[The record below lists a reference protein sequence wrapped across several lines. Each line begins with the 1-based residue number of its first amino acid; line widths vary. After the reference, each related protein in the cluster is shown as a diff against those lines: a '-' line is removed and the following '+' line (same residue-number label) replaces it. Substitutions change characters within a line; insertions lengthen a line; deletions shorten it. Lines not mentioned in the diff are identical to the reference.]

1 MSKLS
6 EQIRTIQQEIGSGG
20 DDYPQIV
27 QGYLHDVR
35 CEIEA
40 RLDSSRINTRKTPSD
55 IRRMVD
61 DKIKDLADSGQVDIG
76 LWRIY
81 RTDSTDSTE
90 KGQTGGYGVSCF
102 SESEDGGIAEHRI
115 TTEGATLED
124 CDSLRQLLDLLR
136 VG

>member
-6 EQIRTIQQEIGSGG
+6 EQIRAIQREIGSGG
-20 DDYPQIV
+20 DDYTQIV

-40 RLDSSRINTRKTPSD
+40 RLDSSRRNTGKTPSD
-55 IRRMVD
+55 IRRMVG
-61 DKIKDLADSGQVDIG
+61 DKIKDLAASDQVDIG

-81 RTDSTDSTE
+81 RDNAEE
-90 KGQTGGYGVSCF
+90 KQAGGYSISRF
-102 SESEDGGIAEHRI
+102 LENEDGSITEHRI
-115 TTEGATLED
+115 TTEDATLED

-136 VG
+136 VR

>member
-6 EQIRTIQQEIGSGG
+6 EQIQAVQQEIGSGG

-35 CEIEA
+35 CEVEA
-40 RLDSSRINTRKTPSD
+40 LLDSSRRNTGKTPSD
-55 IRRMVD
+55 IRRMVG
-61 DKIKDLADSGQVDIG
+61 DKIKDLAASGQVDID

-81 RTDSTDSTE
+81 RDNAEE
-90 KGQTGGYGVSCF
+90 KQAGGYSVSRF
-102 SESEDGGIAEHRI
+102 SENEDGSIAEHRI
-115 TTEGATLED
+115 TTEDATLED

-136 VG
+136 VR

>member
-6 EQIRTIQQEIGSGG
+6 EQIQTVQQEIVSGG
-20 DDYPQIV
+20 DNYPQIV

-40 RLDSSRINTRKTPSD
+40 LLDSSRRNTGKTPSD
-55 IRRMVD
+55 IRRMVGD
-61 DKIKDLADSGQVDIG
+61 RIKNLAASGQVDIG

-81 RTDSTDSTE
+81 RTDSTE
-90 KGQTGGYGVSCF
+90 KGQTGGYGVSRF
-102 SESEDGGIAEHRI
+102 LENEDGSITEHRI
-115 TTEGATLED
+115 TTEDATLED

-136 VG
+136 VR

>member
-6 EQIRTIQQEIGSGG
+6 EQIQAVQQEIRSGG

-35 CEIEA
+35 CEVEA
-40 RLDSSRINTRKTPSD
+40 LLDSSRRNTGKTPSD
-55 IRRMVD
+55 IRRMVG
-61 DKIKDLADSGQVDIG
+61 DKIKDLAASGQIDIG

-81 RTDSTDSTE
+81 RDNAED
-90 KGQTGGYGVSCF
+90 KQAGGYSVSRF
-102 SESEDGGIAEHRI
+102 SENEDGSIAEHRI
-115 TTEGATLED
+115 TTEDATLED

-136 VG
+136 VR

>member
-6 EQIRTIQQEIGSGG
+6 EQIQAVQQEIGSGG

-35 CEIEA
+35 CEVEA
-40 RLDSSRINTRKTPSD
+40 LLDSSRRNTGKTPSD
-55 IRRMVD
+55 IRRMVG
-61 DKIKDLADSGQVDIG
+61 DKIKDLAASGQVDIG

-81 RTDSTDSTE
+81 RDNAEE
-90 KGQTGGYGVSCF
+90 KQAGGYSVSRF
-102 SESEDGGIAEHRI
+102 SENEDGSIAEHRI
-115 TTEGATLED
+115 TTEDATLED

-136 VG
+136 VR

>member
-6 EQIRTIQQEIGSGG
+6 EQIQTVQQEVVSGG

-55 IRRMVD
+55 IRRMVGD
-61 DKIKDLADSGQVDIG
+61 RIKDLAASGQVDIG

-81 RTDSTDSTE
+81 RTDSTE
-90 KGQTGGYGVSCF
+90 KGQTGGYGVSRF
-102 SESEDGGIAEHRI
+102 SENEDGSIAEHRI
-115 TTEGATLED
+115 TTEDATLED

-136 VG
+136 VR

>member
-6 EQIRTIQQEIGSGG
+6 EQIQAIQEKIGSGG

-35 CEIEA
+35 CEVEA
-40 RLDSSRINTRKTPSD
+40 RLDSSRRNTGKTPSD
-55 IRRMVD
+55 IRRMVG
-61 DKIKDLADSGQVDIG
+61 DKIKDLAASGQVDIG

-81 RTDSTDSTE
+81 RDNAEE
-90 KGQTGGYGVSCF
+90 KQAGGYSVSRF
-102 SESEDGGIAEHRI
+102 SENEDGSIAEHRI
-115 TTEGATLED
+115 TTEDATLKD

-136 VG
+136 VR

>member
-6 EQIRTIQQEIGSGG
+6 EQIQAVQQEIGSGG

-35 CEIEA
+35 CEVEA
-40 RLDSSRINTRKTPSD
+40 LLDSSRRNTGKTPSD
-55 IRRMVD
+55 IRRMVG
-61 DKIKDLADSGQVDIG
+61 DKIKDLAASGQVDIG

-81 RTDSTDSTE
+81 RDNAED
-90 KGQTGGYGVSCF
+90 KQAGGYSVSRF
-102 SESEDGGIAEHRI
+102 SENEDGSIAEHRI
-115 TTEGATLED
+115 TTEDATLED

-136 VG
+136 VR

>member
-6 EQIRTIQQEIGSGG
+6 EQIQAVQQEIGSGG

-35 CEIEA
+35 CEVEA
-40 RLDSSRINTRKTPSD
+40 LLDSSRRNTGKTPSD
-55 IRRMVD
+55 IRRMVG
-61 DKIKDLADSGQVDIG
+61 DKIKDLAASGQVDIG

-81 RTDSTDSTE
+81 RDNAEE
-90 KGQTGGYGVSCF
+90 KQAGGYSVSRF
-102 SESEDGGIAEHRI
+102 SENEDGRIAEQRM
-115 TTEGATLED
+115 TTEDATLED

-136 VG
+136 VR

>member
-6 EQIRTIQQEIGSGG
+6 EQIQTVQQEVVSGG

-55 IRRMVD
+55 IRRMVGD
-61 DKIKDLADSGQVDIG
+61 RIKDLAASGQVDIG

-81 RTDSTDSTE
+81 RTDSTE
-90 KGQTGGYGVSCF
+90 KGQTGGYGVSRF
-102 SESEDGGIAEHRI
+102 LESEDGSIAEHRI
-115 TTEGATLED
+115 TTEDATLED

-136 VG
+136 VR

>member
-6 EQIRTIQQEIGSGG
+6 EQIQAIQEKIGSGG

-35 CEIEA
+35 CEVEA
-40 RLDSSRINTRKTPSD
+40 LLDSSRRNTGKTPSD
-55 IRRMVD
+55 IRRMVGD
-61 DKIKDLADSGQVDIG
+61 RIKDLAASGQVDIG

-81 RTDSTDSTE
+81 RDNAEE
-90 KGQTGGYGVSCF
+90 KQAGGYSISRF
-102 SESEDGGIAEHRI
+102 LENEDGSITEHRI
-115 TTEGATLED
+115 TTEDATLED

-136 VG
+136 VR

>member
-6 EQIRTIQQEIGSGG
+6 EQIQAVQQEIGSGG

-35 CEIEA
+35 CEVEA
-40 RLDSSRINTRKTPSD
+40 RLDSSRKNTGETPSD
-55 IRRMVD
+55 IRRMVG
-61 DKIKDLADSGQVDIG
+61 DKIKDLAASGQVDIG

-81 RTDSTDSTE
+81 RTDSTE
-90 KGQTGGYGVSCF
+90 KGQTGGYGVSRF
-102 SESEDGGIAEHRI
+102 SKSEDGSITEHRI
-115 TTEGATLED
+115 TTEDATLED

-136 VG
+136 VR

>member
-6 EQIRTIQQEIGSGG
+6 EQIQAIQQEIESGG

-35 CEIEA
+35 CEVEA
-40 RLDSSRINTRKTPSD
+40 LLDSSRKNIGKTPSD
-55 IRRMVD
+55 IRRMVGD
-61 DKIKDLADSGQVDIG
+61 RIKDLAASGQVDIG

-81 RTDSTDSTE
+81 RDNAEE
-90 KGQTGGYGVSCF
+90 KQAGGYSISRF
-102 SESEDGGIAEHRI
+102 LENEDGSITEHRI
-115 TTEGATLED
+115 TTEDATLED

-136 VG
+136 VR

>member
-6 EQIRTIQQEIGSGG
+6 EQIQAIQEKIGSGG

-35 CEIEA
+35 CEVEA
-40 RLDSSRINTRKTPSD
+40 LLDSSRRNTGKTPSD
-55 IRRMVD
+55 IRRMVG
-61 DKIKDLADSGQVDIG
+61 DKIKDLAASGQVDIG

-81 RTDSTDSTE
+81 RDNAEE
-90 KGQTGGYGVSCF
+90 KQAGGYSVSCF
-102 SESEDGGIAEHRI
+102 LENEDGSIAEHRI
-115 TTEGATLED
+115 TTEDATLED

-136 VG
+136 VR